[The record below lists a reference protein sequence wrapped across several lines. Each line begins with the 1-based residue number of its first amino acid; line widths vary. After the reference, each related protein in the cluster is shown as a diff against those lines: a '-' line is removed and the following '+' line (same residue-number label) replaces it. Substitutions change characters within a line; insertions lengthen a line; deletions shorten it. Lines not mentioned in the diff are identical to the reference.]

1 MPAAPDLDVAHP
13 NFVAALKASNKH
25 TEQVAAWLRRI
36 GRHVVVHPL
45 HIRPSARDRLLYA
58 DGGDLT
64 VSGMRVEVKQRA
76 VDFETAAQWPFPTL
90 IVDSVSNFERKEP
103 KPVAYIITNHKV
115 TACFI
120 VDVRTRD
127 LWTKVSRQ
135 DGRTKMWER
144 FYELPRSAAIF
155 RKMA

>member
-64 VSGMRVEVKQRA
+64 VSGMRVEVKQRG
-76 VDFETAAQWPFPTL
+76 VDFEKPSDWPYATL

-103 KPVAYIITNHKV
+103 KPVAYIITNKRV

-120 VDVRTRD
+120 VDVRSRD
-127 LWTKVSRQ
+127 LWTKTTRK
-135 DGRTKMWER
+135 DGRTNLWEV
-144 FYELPRSAAIF
+144 FYEMPRAAAIF
-155 RKMA
+155 RKMS